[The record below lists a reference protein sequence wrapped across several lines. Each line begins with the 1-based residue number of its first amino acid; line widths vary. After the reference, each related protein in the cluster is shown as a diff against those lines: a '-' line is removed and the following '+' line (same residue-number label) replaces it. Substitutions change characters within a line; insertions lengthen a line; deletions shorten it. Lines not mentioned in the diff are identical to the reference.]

1 MSDQI
6 IEVEAK
12 PRETSLRDLFYIFF
26 RHKWKLI
33 LFCVAVVVCVAVVT
47 FCGADAYRSEAK
59 LMVRLGRESVTLDPT
74 ATTGT
79 IIPITQSRE
88 SEVQAEL
95 EILKSR
101 EIAEKV
107 IDSIGPEAI
116 LKRPAKAKETP
127 AQGEAREPLKVVKQK
142 VSAAVNRLRAFLE
155 RHDIVTPVAER
166 DKAVLTVM
174 KNLEIGTQRDSSIV
188 AASYEATNPKL
199 AQQVLAKL
207 IELYLE
213 KHIAVHQTPGSYP
226 FFTQQAEHLRARV
239 AQLEK
244 ELQDLKD
251 KTGISSLEEQQRVVL
266 ERTGTLETE
275 VDRTEAGLASSQAR
289 VQSLRQTLASTPQ
302 TVVTAS
308 TSGVGNYAVDLMRDR
323 LYALQLREQDLASKY
338 TDESRQLQEVR
349 RQIAEAQGLLS
360 KEQPARTQVTN
371 GLNVAHQQVEVAL
384 LTEQAAFSSYQAELD
399 ALRSRLANAKAEL
412 RTLSDSETKIRVLTR
427 EIEIQEQNYRKY
439 SVNLE
444 QARIDQALQTGRIS
458 NISVVQPAT
467 LPIKPYRPQK
477 VLQLLLGILL
487 GVFGGIGLVFLC
499 AYLDHSIKTPE
510 EAEERLQLPTLASIP
525 RVRTDRVRQAGWLRK
540 QTKQW
545 VVPAGVRE
553 QYNAFRERLL
563 LQSTALKEAPQ
574 VLAVTSC
581 HPGEG
586 VSTIAANLAAV
597 LARRGDGHVLLI
609 DADVAH
615 PSVHRVFRT
624 RLAPG
629 LTDVLKDGETGE
641 QAIISSPIQNLDIL
655 SAGAPNGDPSEIFSS
670 GGLPRLLDSA
680 RKRYRFVVLDLPS
693 VTEASW
699 AVRLASLCDGV
710 ALVVEAER
718 SRREVVQRAKKQLV
732 ESKATVL
739 GVVINRRRFRIPGW
753 LYRRL

>member
-1 MSDQI
+1 MSDKI
-6 IEVEAK
+6 IEAEEK

-33 LFCVAVVVCVAVVT
+33 VFFLAVVICVAVVT
-47 FCGADAYRSEAK
+47 FHSADVYRSEAK

-79 IIPITQSRE
+79 IIPIAQSRL

-107 IDSIGPEAI
+107 VDSIGPEA
-116 LKRPAKAKETP
+116 LLNRPAKEP
-127 AQGEAREPLKVVKQK
+127 LAQGDANEPFKVVKQK
-142 VSAAVNRLRAFLE
+142 AAAVVDKLRHFLGK
-155 RHDIVTPVAER
+155 HDVVLPVEER
-166 DKAVLTVM
+166 DKAVLRVM
-174 KNLEIGTQRDSSIV
+174 RQLGIGTVEESSIIDV
-188 AASYEATNPKL
+188 SYDATDPKL

-226 FFTQQAEHLRARV
+226 FFTQQSEQLRARV
-239 AQLEK
+239 AQLEN

-251 KTGISSLEEQQRVVL
+251 KNGISSLEEQQKVVL
-266 ERTGTLETE
+266 ARIGTLETE
-275 VDRTEAGLASSQAR
+275 INRAEAQLASSQAR
-289 VQSLRQTLASTPQ
+289 VQSLRQNLASMPQ

-308 TSGVGNYAVDLMRDR
+308 VSGISNYGADLMRNR
-323 LYALQLREQDLASKY
+323 LYELQLREQDLASKY

-349 RQIAEAQGLLS
+349 RQIAEAQELLS
-360 KEQPARTQVTN
+360 KEQLSRTQVTN
-371 GLNVAHQQVEVAL
+371 GLNVARQQVDTAL
-384 LTEQAAFSSYQAELD
+384 LTEQAASLSYQAEVD
-399 ALRSRLANAKAEL
+399 ALRAGLANAKTEQ
-412 RTLSDSETKIRVLTR
+412 RVLNNSGLKINALMR
-427 EIEIQEQNYRKY
+427 EIAIQEENYRKY
-439 SVNLE
+439 SGNLE

-477 VLQLLLGILL
+477 VLQMILGILF
-487 GVFGGIGLVFLC
+487 GIFGGVGLVLLC

-525 RVRTDRVRQAGWLRK
+525 RAHAVRVRPAGWLGK
-540 QTKQW
+540 KAKQW
-545 VVPAGVRE
+545 MVPASVRE
-553 QYNAFRERLL
+553 QYNAFIERLL
-563 LQSTALKEAPQ
+563 LQSSASKGVPQ
-574 VLAVTSC
+574 VLAVTSS

-586 VSTIAANLAAV
+586 VSTVVANLAAL
-597 LARRGDGHVLLI
+597 LARRGDGHVLII
-609 DADVAH
+609 DADVSH
-615 PSVHRVFRT
+615 PSVHRIFRT
-624 RLAPG
+624 KLAPG
-629 LTDVLKDGETGE
+629 LTDILKDGEAGE
-641 QAIISSPIQNLDIL
+641 QAILSSPIQNLDIL

-670 GGLPRLLDSA
+670 SGMPRLLDSLR
-680 RKRYRFVVLDLPS
+680 RKYRFVVLDLPS

-699 AVRLASLCDGV
+699 AARLASLCDGV

-718 SRREVVQRAKKQLV
+718 SRREVVQRVKEQLA
-732 ESKATVL
+732 ESKASVV